1 MSTPASTQIP
11 FSSEEIS
18 SEGLKPSEYDE
29 IVQRLGRHP
38 NRAELGM
45 FGVMWSEHCCY
56 KNSRPLL
63 KQFPTEGPRILVGP
77 GENAGVVDVGHGQRL
92 VFKIES
98 HNHPSAVEPFQ
109 GAATGVGGILRD
121 IFTMGARPI
130 AALNA
135 LRFGTLDDP
144 NTRRILLVWFQ
155 ELLTMAIVLASL
167 L

>member
-1 MSTPASTQIP
+1 MVALSDSP
-11 FSSEEIS
+11 FSPEQIA
-18 SEGLKPSEYDE
+18 SEGLKPGEYDE

-63 KQFPTEGPRILVGP
+63 KHFPTTGDDRILVGP
-77 GENAGVVDVGHGQRL
+77 GENAGVVDFGEGL
-92 VFKIES
+92 AIAFKIES

-135 LRFGTLDDP
+135 LRFGPPRPSPHPPHLYWG
-144 NTRRILLVWFQ
+144 R
-155 ELLTMAIVLASL
+155 
-167 L
+167 